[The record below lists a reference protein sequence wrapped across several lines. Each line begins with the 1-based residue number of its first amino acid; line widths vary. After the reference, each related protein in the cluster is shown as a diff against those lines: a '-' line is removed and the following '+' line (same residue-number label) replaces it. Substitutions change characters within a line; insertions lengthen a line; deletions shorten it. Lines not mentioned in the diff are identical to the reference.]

1 MSWERGKGGHGGE
14 QVRAR
19 GLKPTGIIPI
29 VAYSVTV
36 VCTLQNFG
44 QRIIHLLNGAT
55 ESQLGSSTMLRQLVS
70 TLDFL
75 QFVAWVFLRFLSCL
89 AVGVGPIFFPK
100 KLRNEVRALRRAVA
114 ATGLLFGCCGLLLNV
129 YTTFE
134 AGVRLL
140 AFSFWR

>member
-1 MSWERGKGGHGGE
+1 MGGSEANRNHSYCGLQCYCRVYTSEFWPTNYSFTQRGYRVVTGLQCDGTSTGE
-14 QVRAR
+14 HPRLAPVRCV
-19 GLKPTGIIPI
+19 GLPT
-29 VAYSVTV
+29 
-36 VCTLQNFG
+36 
-44 QRIIHLLNGAT
+44 LLELPRFWSGA
-55 ESQLGSSTMLRQLVS
+55 E
-70 TLDFL
+70 
-75 QFVAWVFLRFLSCL
+75 
-89 AVGVGPIFFPK
+89 FFPK